1 MNIYEKMNE
10 AKIHILKAK
19 LKKSGENKFAGFKYF
34 ELADILPEIVYICQ
48 QLKLHTKVTFT
59 ESEAVLT
66 ITNAEDPKE
75 ILHVTSPM
83 KETELKGCNAIQA
96 LGGVETY
103 QRRYL
108 YMAAFDIIENDLFD
122 AKTGQGETIS
132 KNVYEALV
140 SAIGNKNIPSR
151 IITDEL
157 AKRGYTK
164 LIELQNEELASFKKA
179 IGVD

>member
-34 ELADILPEIVYICQ
+34 ELADILPEIVDICQ

-122 AKTGQGETIS
+122 AKTGQDETIS
-132 KNVYEALV
+132 KTVAEALR
-140 SAIGNKNIPSR
+140 SAIAKNKIS
-151 IITDEL
+151 IEIVKAEL
-157 AKRGYTK
+157 IALKHTK
-164 LIELQNEELASFKKA
+164 IEELLNKEVAKFKEK